1 MRFLRR
7 QTLNRRAVYDNTL
20 YVDTNGSV
28 IMDSRTALK
37 LPNGFGDDTMPA
49 GGFGDADNERPVVPQ
64 NGMMRYNETTLDI
77 EVYQGS
83 TWRALRY
90 RESGTI
96 TQQTLGVGDGDTV
109 YFGPLSPSPYAVT
122 AQRGYS
128 WTGANLLVIVEN
140 VIQLHTT
147 NYLVEQNP
155 TFSAET
161 YSGTLSRTEVV
172 TATTLYF
179 NTSLQTTGA
188 SGSSTTA
195 TLTFAAQPATPFR
208 IGETIIVTGITPY
221 GYNGEAVVTN
231 CTTTSVSYMNT
242 TTGSQ
247 TVAGVI
253 TSINTIYPAMDLTGA
268 AISGT
273 GISAL
278 TTVSAYTTDLA
289 TGALTSIDI
298 NNPITGSPVV
308 AGTAI
313 TIANPSQ
320 VGAGWYLKFSS
331 PVPPGKPVIVLHGFD
346 Q

>member
-1 MRFLRR
+1 MRYLRR

-37 LPNGFGDDTMPA
+37 LPNGLGDDAMPA

-90 RESGTI
+90 RESGAI
-96 TQQTLGVGDGDTV
+96 IQQTLGVGDGDTV
-109 YFGPLSPSPYAVT
+109 YFGPLDPAPPAISQNNYT
-122 AQRGYS
+122 
-128 WTGANLLVIVEN
+128 WTGSNLLVIVEN

-161 YSGTLSRTEVV
+161 YVGTLSRTELV
-172 TATTLYF
+172 TATRLYF

-195 TLTFAAQPATPFR
+195 TLTFAAQPAAPFS
-208 IGETIIVTGITPY
+208 IGETILVTGMTPY

-247 TVAGVI
+247 TVIGTI
-253 TSINTIYPAMDLTGA
+253 TSINTIYPAVDIIGA
-268 AISGT
+268 AVSGT
-273 GISAL
+273 GIPAL
-278 TTVSAYTTDLA
+278 TTVVTYTIDEA

-298 NNPITGSPVV
+298 NNPITGSPIV

-313 TIANPSQ
+313 TIAEGAQ
-320 VGAGWYLKFSS
+320 VGTGWYLQFSS
-331 PVPPGKPVIVLHGFD
+331 AVPPGKPVTVLHGFD

>member
-7 QTLNRRAVYDNTL
+7 QTLNRRAVYDNSL
-20 YVDTNGSV
+20 YLDTNNNIVMGTSNTLVLPSGTSSGINPRPSV
-28 IMDSRTALK
+28 
-37 LPNGFGDDTMPA
+37 
-49 GGFGDADNERPVVPQ
+49 PV
-64 NGMMRYNETTLDI
+64 NGMMRYNTTSLDI
-77 EVYQGS
+77 EVRQGDA
-83 TWRALRY
+83 WRALRY
-90 RESGTI
+90 RESGSI

-109 YFGPLSPSPYAVT
+109 YFGPLTPEPPTIS
-122 AQRGYS
+122 QRGYT

-161 YSGTLSRTEVV
+161 YSGTLSRTELV

-195 TLTFAAQPATPFR
+195 TLTFAAQPAAPFR
-208 IGETIIVTGITPY
+208 IGETIVVTGITPY

-231 CTTTSVSYMNT
+231 CTTTSVSYLST
-242 TTGSQ
+242 TVGSQ
-247 TVAGVI
+247 TVAGTI

-268 AISGT
+268 AVSGT
-273 GISAL
+273 GIPAL
-278 TTVSAYTTDLA
+278 TTLVTYTTDLA

-298 NNPITGSPVV
+298 SNPITGSSIV

-313 TIANPSQ
+313 TITNSSQ
-320 VGAGWYLKFSS
+320 VGAGWYLQFSS

>member
-1 MRFLRR
+1 MRYLRR
-7 QTLNRRAVYDNTL
+7 QTLNRRAAYDNSL

-28 IMDSRTALK
+28 IMDTRTALK
-37 LPNGFGDDTMPA
+37 LPNGFGDPTMPS
-49 GGFGDADNERPVVPQ
+49 GGFGDADNERPVAPQ

-77 EVYQGS
+77 EVYQGD

-90 RESGTI
+90 RESGEI

-109 YFGPLSPSPYAVT
+109 YFGPLNPAPPDIS
-122 AQRGYS
+122 QRGYT

-147 NYLVEQNP
+147 NYTVEQNP

-161 YSGTLSRTEVV
+161 YHGTLSRTELT
-172 TATTLYF
+172 TATRLYF

-195 TLTFAAQPATPFR
+195 TLTFAAQPAAPFS
-208 IGETIIVTGITPY
+208 IGETILVTGMTPY
-221 GYNGEAVVTN
+221 GYNGEAVVTACN
-231 CTTTSVSYMNT
+231 ETSVSYVNT

-247 TVAGVI
+247 TVAGTI
-253 TSINTIYPAMDLTGA
+253 TSANTIYPAVDITGA
-268 AISGT
+268 AVSGT

-278 TTVSAYTTDLA
+278 TTVVTYTTDEA

-298 NNPITGSPVV
+298 SNPITGSPIT
-308 AGTAI
+308 AGTAV
-313 TIANPSQ
+313 TIDELSQ
-320 VGAGWYLKFSS
+320 LGDGWYLQFSS
-331 PVPPGKPVIVLHGFD
+331 PVPPGKPVTVLHGFD

>member
-1 MRFLRR
+1 MRYLRR
-7 QTLNRRAVYDNTL
+7 QTLNRRAAYDNTL

-37 LPNGFGDDTMPA
+37 LPHGLGNAAVPA
-49 GGFGDADNERPVVPQ
+49 GGFGNADNERPVVPQ

-90 RESGTI
+90 RESGSI

-109 YFGPLSPSPYAVT
+109 YFGPLNPAPPAIT
-122 AQRGYS
+122 QRGYT
-128 WTGANLLVIVEN
+128 WTGSNLLVIVEN

-147 NYLVEQNP
+147 NYTVVQNP

-161 YSGTLSRTEVV
+161 YYGTLSRTELV
-172 TATTLYF
+172 TATRLYF

-195 TLTFAAQPATPFR
+195 TLTFAAQPAAPFS
-208 IGETIIVTGITPY
+208 IGETILVTGMTPY
-221 GYNGEAVVTN
+221 GYNGSAVVTACN
-231 CTTTSVSYMNT
+231 ETSVSYLNT

-247 TVAGVI
+247 TVAGTI
-253 TSINTIYPAMDLTGA
+253 TSTHAIYPALDITGA
-268 AISGT
+268 TVTGT
-273 GISAL
+273 GIPAL
-278 TTVSAYTTDLA
+278 TTVSAYTTDLK

-298 NNPITGSPVV
+298 SNPIVGSPII

-313 TIANPSQ
+313 TIAESSQ
-320 VGAGWYLKFSS
+320 VGSGYYLLFSG
-331 PVPPGKPVIVLHGFD
+331 PVPPGKPVTVLHGFD

>member
-7 QTLNRRAVYDNTL
+7 QTLNRRAVYDNSL
-20 YVDTNGSV
+20 YLDTNNNIVMGTSNTLV
-28 IMDSRTALK
+28 
-37 LPNGFGDDTMPA
+37 LPSGTSSGINP
-49 GGFGDADNERPVVPQ
+49 RPVAPEA
-64 NGMMRYNETTLDI
+64 GMMRYNTTTLDI

-90 RESGTI
+90 RESGSI
-96 TQQTLGVGDGDTV
+96 TQQTLGVGDGDTI
-109 YFGPLSPSPYAVT
+109 YFGPLTPAPPTIS
-122 AQRGYS
+122 QRGYT

-195 TLTFAAQPATPFR
+195 TLTFAAQPAAPFR
-208 IGETIIVTGITPY
+208 IGETVIVTGITPY

-231 CTTTSVSYMNT
+231 CTTTSVSYLST
-242 TTGSQ
+242 TVGSQ

-268 AISGT
+268 TVSGT
-273 GISAL
+273 GIPAL

-298 NNPITGSPVV
+298 SNPITGSSIV

-320 VGAGWYLKFSS
+320 IGAGWYLQFSS

>member
-1 MRFLRR
+1 MRYLRR

-37 LPNGFGDDTMPA
+37 LPNGFGDDTMPS
-49 GGFGDADNERPVVPQ
+49 GGFGDLNNERPVVPQ

-90 RESGTI
+90 RESGAI

-109 YFGPLSPSPYAVT
+109 YFGPLDPAPPAI
-122 AQRGYS
+122 AQNNYT
-128 WTGANLLVIVEN
+128 WTGSNLLVIVEN

-161 YSGTLSRTEVV
+161 YVGTLSRTELV
-172 TATTLYF
+172 TATRLYF

-195 TLTFAAQPATPFR
+195 TLTFAAQPAAPFS
-208 IGETIIVTGITPY
+208 IGETILVTGMTPY

-231 CTTTSVSYMNT
+231 CNTTSVSYMNT

-247 TVAGVI
+247 TVAGTI
-253 TSINTIYPAMDLTGA
+253 TSINTIYPAVDITGA
-268 AISGT
+268 AVSGI
-273 GISAL
+273 GIPAL
-278 TTVSAYTTDLA
+278 TSVVTYTTDEA

-298 NNPITGSPVV
+298 DNPITGSPII
-308 AGTAI
+308 AGTEI
-313 TIANPSQ
+313 TIAESSQ
-320 VGAGWYLKFSS
+320 TGSGWYLQFSS
-331 PVPPGKPVIVLHGFD
+331 PVPPGKPVTVLHGFD

>member
-1 MRFLRR
+1 MRYLRR
-7 QTLNRRAVYDNTL
+7 QTLNRRAAYDNTL

-37 LPNGFGDDTMPA
+37 LPHGLGNTDMSA

-90 RESGTI
+90 RESGSI

-109 YFGPLSPSPYAVT
+109 YFGPLNPAPPAIT
-122 AQRGYS
+122 QRGYT
-128 WTGANLLVIVEN
+128 WTGSNLLVIVEN

-147 NYLVEQNP
+147 NYTVVQNP

-161 YSGTLSRTEVV
+161 YYGTLSRTELV
-172 TATTLYF
+172 TATRLYF

-195 TLTFAAQPATPFR
+195 TLTFAAQPAAPFR
-208 IGETIIVTGITPY
+208 IGETILVTGMTPY
-221 GYNGEAVVTN
+221 GYNGEAVVTACN
-231 CTTTSVSYMNT
+231 TTSVSYLST

-247 TVAGVI
+247 TVAGTI
-253 TSINTIYPAMDLTGA
+253 TSIHAIYPALDITGA
-268 AISGT
+268 TVTGT
-273 GISAL
+273 GIPAL
-278 TTVSAYTTDLA
+278 TTVSAYTTDLT

-298 NNPITGSPVV
+298 SNPIVGSPIV

-313 TIANPSQ
+313 TIAESSQ
-320 VGAGWYLKFSS
+320 VGSGYYLLFSG
-331 PVPPGKPVIVLHGFD
+331 PVPPGKPVTVLHGFD

>member
-7 QTLNRRAVYDNTL
+7 LTLNRRAVFDNSL
-20 YVDTNGSV
+20 YVDINGSV

-37 LPNGFGDDTMPA
+37 LPHGLGDDAMPS

-64 NGMMRYNETTLDI
+64 NGMMRYNETTFDI

-90 RESGTI
+90 RESGQI

-109 YFGPLSPSPYAVT
+109 YFGPLNPAPPDIS
-122 AQRGYS
+122 QRGYT
-128 WTGANLLVIVEN
+128 WTGSNLLVIVEN

-147 NYLVEQNP
+147 NYTVEQNP

-161 YSGTLSRTEVV
+161 YYGTISRTELV
-172 TATTLYF
+172 TATRLYF

-195 TLTFAAQPATPFR
+195 TLTFAEQPAAPFS
-208 IGETIIVTGITPY
+208 IGETILVTGMTPY
-221 GYNGEAVVTN
+221 GYNGEAVVTACN
-231 CTTTSVSYMNT
+231 TTSVSYVNT
-242 TTGSQ
+242 TTGAQ
-247 TVAGVI
+247 TVAGTI
-253 TSINTIYPAMDLTGA
+253 TSIHTIYPAVDITGA
-268 AISGT
+268 AVSGT
-273 GISAL
+273 GIPAL
-278 TTVSAYTTDLA
+278 TTVVTYTTDDA

-298 NNPITGSPVV
+298 SQPITGSPIT

-313 TIANPSQ
+313 TIAELSQ
-320 VGAGWYLKFSS
+320 TGSGWYLQFSS
-331 PVPPGKPVIVLHGFD
+331 PVPPGKPVTVLHGFD

>member
-1 MRFLRR
+1 MRYLRR
-7 QTLNRRAVYDNTL
+7 QTLNRRAAYDNTL
-20 YVDTNGSV
+20 YVDTNRAVVMGSRV
-28 IMDSRTALK
+28 SLTLPTGDETEYPAIYENGMIRYNNGAYDAVTN
-37 LPNGFGDDTMPA
+37 PNGGQ
-49 GGFGDADNERPVVPQ
+49 V
-64 NGMMRYNETTLDI
+64 

-83 TWRALRY
+83 SWRALRY
-90 RESGTI
+90 KESGSI
-96 TQQTLGVGDGDTV
+96 TQQTLGIGDGDTIF
-109 YFGPLSPSPYAVT
+109 FGPLNPAPPDTSQS
-122 AQRGYS
+122 GYT

-147 NYLVEQNP
+147 NYLVEQDP

-161 YSGTLSRTEVV
+161 YEGTLSRTELV
-172 TATTLYF
+172 TATRLYF

-195 TLTFAAQPATPFR
+195 TLTFALQPAAPFR
-208 IGETIIVTGITPY
+208 IGETILVTGMTPY
-221 GYNGEAVVTN
+221 GYNGEAVVTA
-231 CTTTSVSYMNT
+231 CTTTSVSYVNA

-247 TVAGVI
+247 TVAGII

-268 AISGT
+268 AVSGT
-273 GISAL
+273 GIPAL
-278 TTVSAYTTDLA
+278 TTLVAYTTDLA

-298 NNPITGSPVV
+298 SNPITGSPVV

-320 VGAGWYLKFSS
+320 VGNGWYLQFSS

>member
-7 QTLNRRAVYDNTL
+7 QTLNRRAVYDNSL
-20 YVDTNGSV
+20 YLDTNNNIVMSTSNTLV
-28 IMDSRTALK
+28 
-37 LPNGFGDDTMPA
+37 LPSGTSSGINP
-49 GGFGDADNERPVVPQ
+49 RPVAPEA
-64 NGMMRYNETTLDI
+64 GMMRYNTTTLDI

-90 RESGTI
+90 RESGSI
-96 TQQTLGVGDGDTV
+96 TQQTLGVGDGDTI
-109 YFGPLSPSPYAVT
+109 YFGPLTPAPPTIS
-122 AQRGYS
+122 QRGYT

-161 YSGTLSRTEVV
+161 YSGTLSRTELV
-172 TATTLYF
+172 TATRLYF

-188 SGSSTTA
+188 SGSTTTA
-195 TLTFAAQPATPFR
+195 TLTFAAQPAAPFR
-208 IGETIIVTGITPY
+208 IGETILVTGMTPY

-231 CTTTSVSYMNT
+231 CNTTSVSYMNT

-247 TVAGVI
+247 TVAGTI

-268 AISGT
+268 AVSGT
-273 GISAL
+273 GIPAL

-320 VGAGWYLKFSS
+320 VGAGWYLQFSS

>member
-1 MRFLRR
+1 MRYLRR
-7 QTLNRRAVYDNTL
+7 QTLNRRAAYDNTL

-37 LPNGFGDDTMPA
+37 LPNGFGDDNMPA

-64 NGMMRYNETTLDI
+64 NGMMRYNETTFDI

-90 RESGTI
+90 RESGEI
-96 TQQTLGVGDGDTV
+96 IQQTLGVGDGDTV
-109 YFGPLSPSPYAVT
+109 YFGPLSPAPPLTS
-122 AQRGYS
+122 QRGYT

-147 NYLVEQNP
+147 NYIVEQNP

-161 YSGTLSRTEVV
+161 YNGTLSRTELV
-172 TATTLYF
+172 TATRLYF

-188 SGSSTTA
+188 SGSGTTA
-195 TLTFAAQPATPFR
+195 TLTFSAQPVAPFS
-208 IGETIIVTGITPY
+208 IGETILVTGMTPY
-221 GYNGEAVVTN
+221 GYNGEAVVTACN
-231 CTTTSVSYMNT
+231 ETSVSYLST
-242 TTGSQ
+242 TTGAQ
-247 TVAGVI
+247 TVAGTI
-253 TSINTIYPAMDLTGA
+253 TSIHTIYPAVDITGA
-268 AISGT
+268 AVSGT
-273 GISAL
+273 GIPAL
-278 TTVSAYTTDLA
+278 TTVVSYTTDDA

-298 NNPITGSPVV
+298 NNPITGSPIV

-313 TIANPSQ
+313 TIDESSQ
-320 VGAGWYLKFSS
+320 VGDGYYLQFSS
-331 PVPPGKPVIVLHGFD
+331 PVPPGKPVTVLHGFD